1 MRDVAALAG
10 VSVMTVSNVLNR
22 PEIVRPPTRR
32 RVLDAIEEL
41 GFVRN
46 ASARRLRSGRS
57 STIGLVLL
65 DLSNAVFAVL
75 ARSVEDVASAAGLQ
89 VLLCATHGRPEREAA
104 RLEALVEQGVEGVLI
119 TPGDP
124 ASPQLAAL
132 RQRRIPVVLLDRPAS
147 GPDACSVSVDD
158 GLGGRLAAE
167 HVLSLG
173 HERIAVVG
181 GQQRSPH
188 VQARLAAVHEVTG
201 EEHLSVLS
209 PDAITVAA
217 GREAAALI
225 VGMPAARRPTAA
237 ICANDL
243 VAMGLLQEMLRHGVA
258 VPDEFAIVGFD
269 DIELAAA
276 AAVPLTSVR
285 RPWQE
290 LGRRATEL
298 LLDEARGTDHVH
310 QQVLLRPTLAVRE
323 SSGAVQR
330 ARRTP
335 A

>member
-22 PEIVRPPTRR
+22 PEIVRPPTRQ

-46 ASARRLRSGRS
+46 ASARRLRAGRS
-57 STIGLVLL
+57 GTIGLVLL

-119 TPGDP
+119 TPGDAAAP
-124 ASPQLAAL
+124 HLAAL
-132 RQRRIPVVLLDRPAS
+132 RRRRIPVVLLDHPAS
-147 GPDACSVSVDD
+147 GPDECAVAVDD
-158 GLGGRLAAE
+158 DLGGRLAAE
-167 HVLSLG
+167 HVLALG
-173 HERIAVVG
+173 HERIAVIG
-181 GQQRSPH
+181 GQPRSPH
-188 VQARLAAVHEVTG
+188 IQARLAAVHEVTG

-209 PDAITVAA
+209 PEAVTVAA
-217 GREAAALI
+217 GREAAAQI

-258 VPDEFAIVGFD
+258 VPDDFAIVGFD
-269 DIELAAA
+269 DIDFAAA

-290 LGRRATEL
+290 LGRRAAGL

-310 QQVLLRPTLAVRE
+310 QQVLLEPSLAVRE
-323 SSGAVQR
+323 SSGAR
-330 ARRTP
+330 PAARRAP

>member
-10 VSVMTVSNVLNR
+10 VAVMTVSNVLNR
-22 PEIVRPPTRR
+22 PEIVRPPTRQ
-32 RVLDAIEEL
+32 RVLNAIEEL

-46 ASARRLRSGRS
+46 ASARRLRAGRS

-119 TPGDP
+119 TPSD
-124 ASPQLAAL
+124 AAAARLAAL

-147 GPDACSVSVDD
+147 GPDECAVAVDD
-158 GLGGRLAAE
+158 GLGGRLAAGR
-167 HVLSLG
+167 VLGLG
-173 HERIAVVG
+173 HGRIAVVG
-181 GQQRSPH
+181 GPPRSPH

-201 EEHLSVLS
+201 EDRLTVLL
-209 PDAITVAA
+209 PDAVTVAA
-217 GREAAALI
+217 GREAAAQI
-225 VGMPAARRPTAA
+225 VGLPAARRPTAA
-237 ICANDL
+237 VCANDL

-258 VPDEFAIVGFD
+258 VPDDFAIVGFD
-269 DIELAAA
+269 DIDFAAA

-285 RPWQE
+285 
-290 LGRRATEL
+290 GRGQGRGRGAAGL
-298 LLDEARGTDHVH
+298 LLDEARGPEPVP
-310 QQVLLRPTLAVRE
+310 QRVLLEPSLAVRE
-323 SSGAVQR
+323 SSGAR
-330 ARRTP
+330 PAARRAP

>member
-22 PEIVRPPTRR
+22 PEIVRPPTRQ

-89 VLLCATHGRPEREAA
+89 VLLCATHGHPEREAA

-119 TPGDP
+119 TTADP

-132 RQRRIPVVLLDRPAS
+132 RRRVPVVLLDRPAS
-147 GPDACSVSVDD
+147 GPAECSVSVDD

-181 GQQRSPH
+181 GQSRSPH

-201 EEHLSVLS
+201 EEHLTVLS
-209 PDAITVAA
+209 PDAVTVAA
-217 GREAAALI
+217 GREAAAQI

-237 ICANDL
+237 VCANDL

-269 DIELAAA
+269 DIEFAAA

-285 RPWQE
+285 RPWKE
-290 LGRRATEL
+290 LRRRAAEL
-298 LLDEARGTDHVH
+298 LLDQGRGTDHVH
-310 QQVLLRPTLAVRE
+310 QQVLLEPSPAVRE
-323 SSGAVQR
+323 SSGAVER